1 MIKAIIACLASQD
14 WLIGDEDI
22 DIAKGKYELP
32 ENLKEYKNNKKRW
45 QKTRRR
51 ISMR

>member
-1 MIKAIIACLASQD
+1 MIENIVKLLSLDD

-32 ENLKEYKNNKKRW
+32 STWKEYRLNKKRW
-45 QKTRRR
+45 RNNL
-51 ISMR
+51 

>member
-1 MIKAIIACLASQD
+1 MIENIVILLSEDD

-32 ENLKEYKNNKKRW
+32 NNWVEYKINKKRW
-45 QKTRRR
+45 LKK
-51 ISMR
+51 

>member
-1 MIKAIIACLASQD
+1 MDMIESIVTLLASED

-32 ENLKEYKNNKKRW
+32 ETWKEYRLNKKRW
-45 QKTRRR
+45 HK
-51 ISMR
+51 SL

>member
-1 MIKAIIACLASQD
+1 MIENIILLLSSED

-32 ENLKEYKNNKKRW
+32 QTWKEYRLNKKRW
-45 QKTRRR
+45 HKN
-51 ISMR
+51 S

>member
-1 MIKAIIACLASQD
+1 MIESIITLLSEDD

-32 ENLKEYKNNKKRW
+32 NNWAEYKINKKRW
-45 QKTRRR
+45 LKK
-51 ISMR
+51 